1 MVSANYICIK
11 PLIYHPI
18 NKQWS
23 LNLLFSCIFCIESKI
38 VHDGAEKIGWR
49 VNLRAIENCIKIAF
63 RYEEKLITTQFLSAI
78 N

>member
-1 MVSANYICIK
+1 MISANYICIN

-38 VHDGAEKIGWR
+38 VHDGAEK
-49 VNLRAIENCIKIAF
+49 
-63 RYEEKLITTQFLSAI
+63 SAGA
-78 N
+78 